1 MSTASINTK
10 IKLDGEREYKAAL
23 SEIGAGLKEL
33 KSEMNLSAAA
43 FRDNADS
50 VEALTKKGDILE
62 RTILT
67 QKEKI
72 SVLERALASSAE
84 AYGEADKRT
93 SDWKTA
99 LNNAQTE
106 LLKME
111 QALRENAEAIE
122 KVEKEN
128 NKATSTFGKLKQALS
143 DTKAQGGG
151 VKTAFKNLREEFPA
165 VNTLAQGLGDTIT
178 DLAGEL
184 GIELPGGVQK
194 AISSLNGISTSAA
207 VAATGVGLAVA
218 AIVKAEKSLISMT
231 KEAAENA
238 SEIIDLSA
246 VSGMATST
254 VQEYDYAAGQ
264 IGVSSER
271 IRDSLK
277 EITNKMQEVQQGNED
292 TTEAFANLGV
302 MIFDTDGKLRDSED
316 VFRDTVDALS
326 KIENRTERDALAMDL
341 MSESAQEL
349 NPLIDAGSEAL
360 DKYAEEARKMGYVLD
375 ADALNALNDVDDA
388 YQRLQKTQDTIK
400 KQMSAEFAP
409 YLEDFYEKMTTFIKQ
424 LGNTVD
430 ESGLVDAFGML
441 LNTFMDI
448 LVPADTLSND
458 TLPKLT
464 VALRPLAEVLALVA
478 DALDL
483 IQGVGKIL
491 FSWGLDKLEG
501 WAQVSQALGA
511 NYAYGNGNNY
521 QTLKDTYQQKDIN
534 AATEAAGYGQYYA
547 NGKWYE
553 NYDIYL
559 HELWEDALKNGPTG
573 SFEAWKAANGYAR
586 NASGADYYYGGR
598 TLLSENGAEMAILPQ
613 GTRIL
618 TAQETRE
625 VGGDTWYITID
636 AKNVQ
641 EFNDI
646 VRLAQAQRRVSRM
659 EGK

>member
-111 QALRENAEAIE
+111 QALRENAETIE

-128 NKATSTFGKLKQALS
+128 NKATTTFGKLKQALS
-143 DTKAQGGG
+143 DAKTQGGG

-178 DLAGEL
+178 DLAGEF

-194 AISSLNGISTSAA
+194 AISSLNGISTGAA
-207 VAATGVGLAVA
+207 MAATGVGLAVS
-218 AIVKAEKSLISMT
+218 AIIKVTKELIDTT

-246 VSGMATST
+246 VSGMSTATI
-254 VQEYDYAAGQ
+254 QEYDYAAGQ
-264 IGVSSER
+264 IGISSER

-292 TTEAFANLGV
+292 TTKAFGDLGV
-302 MIFDTDGKLRDSED
+302 MIFNTDGTLRDSED

-360 DKYAEEARKMGYVLD
+360 DKYAEEAREMGYVLD
-375 ADALNALNDVDDA
+375 DDALNALNDVDNGF
-388 YQRLQKTQDTIK
+388 QKFEKTMDSVK
-400 KQMSAEFAP
+400 NEMAVEFAP
-409 YLEDFYEKMTTFIKQ
+409 YLTEALEEFGELIRDIGTALK
-424 LGNTVD
+424 
-430 ESGLVDAFGML
+430 ESGAVDAIGSILESALGL
-441 LNTFMDI
+441 LEPLGSLINVI
-448 LVPADTLSND
+448 LPAMTKTLKPVAEMVALIADAANVLVGILTLDGTRITTALGLNASSGQLSNSQKASGAYD
-458 TLPKLT
+458 GYRYSQS
-464 VALRPLAEVLALVA
+464 AGWIAE
-478 DALDL
+478 
-483 IQGVGKIL
+483 G
-491 FSWGLDKLEG
+491 
-501 WAQVSQALGA
+501 
-511 NYAYGNGNNY
+511 
-521 QTLKDTYQQKDIN
+521 TY
-534 AATEAAGYGQYYA
+534 TEAELRNMYNEAVAAGTAGGTY
-547 NGKWYE
+547 
-553 NYDIYL
+553 
-559 HELWEDALKNGPTG
+559 
-573 SFEAWKAANGYAR
+573 EAWKNARKYAS
-586 NASGADYYYGGR
+586 NATGADWFYGGR

-646 VRLAQAQRRVSRM
+646 VRLAQAQRRISRM